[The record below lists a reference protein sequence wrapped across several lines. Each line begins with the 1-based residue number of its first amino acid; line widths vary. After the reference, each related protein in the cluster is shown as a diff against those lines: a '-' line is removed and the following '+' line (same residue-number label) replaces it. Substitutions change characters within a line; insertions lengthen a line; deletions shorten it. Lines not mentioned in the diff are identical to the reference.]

1 MHPDTGELVALR
13 DGEALPEVA
22 EHVRGCPACAAE
34 LERLDAVRRSLA
46 ELPEERPARDVWP
59 AVHAAALQAR
69 QTRRLARAGW
79 AAAALAAVFTAAVTV
94 RGVVETIEES
104 RAAKATNE
112 LVAQSQ
118 QLEAALQAYQARDRV
133 MTGWQANTVSQLE
146 DRLATLD
153 SRLTRGAE
161 RSRDSLPLWQERVEL
176 LQALVEARAGRDDR
190 PVYAGL

>member
-13 DGEALPEVA
+13 DGEAPPEVA

-34 LERLDAVRRSLA
+34 LERLDAVRRALA
-46 ELPEERPARDVWP
+46 GLPEERPARDVWL

-94 RGVVETIEES
+94 RGVVETIDES
-104 RAAKATNE
+104 RAARATNA

-133 MTGWQANTVSQLE
+133 MTGWEASAVSQLE

-153 SRLTRGAE
+153 SRLTRDVE
-161 RSRDSLPLWQERVEL
+161 SSRDSLPLWQERVEL